1 VKKQIHPFVDET
13 DLHILLTLGNG
24 NMTEGVRVCVAW
36 AQHFYNIGLRDDLNL
51 DHIGLAVRVNPELTL
66 DWEDWEALKNA
77 HRTDLNGLQDD
88 FYGLGDGIEG

>member
-13 DLHILLTLGNG
+13 DLYILLTLGNG

-51 DHIGLAVRVNPELTL
+51 DHIGLAVRVNPKQTL

-77 HRTDLNGLQDD
+77 HRNDLNGLLDD
-88 FYGLGDGIEG
+88 FEGLGDWIEG

>member
-51 DHIGLAVRVNPELTL
+51 DHIGLAVRVNPKQTL
-66 DWEDWEALKNA
+66 DWEDWEAIKNA
-77 HRTDLNGLQDD
+77 HSTDLNALQDD
-88 FYGLGDGIEG
+88 FEWSDDM